1 MGLSLFC
8 DLITLYGGDKVKTAI
23 LALAL
28 FVMPLQG
35 QKPSAVPLPDQG
47 RYQLLSVTLGN
58 TPQLFLFDSQ
68 TGRVWHYQPEKFL
81 PTGNAGKS
89 PSVELEAF
97 VPVMIQSAGKMQVTP
112 DAN

>member
-1 MGLSLFC
+1 M
-8 DLITLYGGDKVKTAI
+8 KAAI
-23 LALAL
+23 LVLAL
-28 FVMPLQG
+28 FAMPLQG
-35 QKPSAVPLPDQG
+35 QKPSAVPSPDQG
-47 RYQLLSVTLGN
+47 RYQLLPVALGERGG

-81 PTGNAGKS
+81 PTGAGKS

-112 DAN
+112 DGN

>member
-1 MGLSLFC
+1 MKSLVFS
-8 DLITLYGGDKVKTAI
+8 LLVFA
-23 LALAL
+23 
-28 FVMPLQG
+28 FVLPIQG
-35 QKPSAVPLPDQG
+35 QKPPAPSPDQG
-47 RYQLLSVTLGN
+47 RYQLLPVTLGS
-58 TPQLFLFDSQ
+58 TQQLFLFDSQ

-112 DAN
+112 DGN